1 MAKKSLK
8 PGTMLY
14 PLPAV
19 MVSCGDM
26 EASNIITIAWTGI
39 VNSEPPRTYISVRKE
54 RYSHDIIEKSGEFVI
69 NLTTKELAFAAD
81 HCGCR
86 TGAKEDKFKVCGL
99 HKLPAEQLRCPL
111 IEESPINLEC
121 RVFDVIPLGSHDM
134 FLADIV
140 GVHADEELF
149 DEKGRIR
156 IEDAGLVSYTHSNYL
171 QTGPKSAGTFGFSV
185 RKKKSAKGKKR

>member
-26 EASNIITIAWTGI
+26 EHSNIITIAWTGI
-39 VNSEPPRTYISVRKE
+39 VNSEPPRTYISVRRE
-54 RYSHDIIEKSGEFVI
+54 RYSHDIIQNSGEFVI
-69 NLTTKELAFAAD
+69 NLTTRGLAFAAD

-86 TGAKEDKFKVCGL
+86 TGAKEDKFQVCGL
-99 HKLPAEQLRCPL
+99 HKLASEQLSCPM
-111 IEESPINLEC
+111 IQESPINLEC
-121 RVFDVIPLGSHDM
+121 RVFDVVPLGSHDM

-140 GVHADEELF
+140 AVHADEELF
-149 DEKGRIR
+149 DENGRIC
-156 IEDAGLVSYTHSNYL
+156 IEKAGLVTYTHSNYL
-171 QTGPKSAGTFGFSV
+171 QAGPKSFGTFGFSV
-185 RKKKSAKGKKR
+185 RKKKPKGKKK